1 MKLLYV
7 YDFDKTLVPYDSFR
21 RYLWHLM
28 RYQPFYICY
37 LLLLRKCRIIS
48 SKDLKEKITIL
59 VESSPFLLKDAKSFA
74 NIIKHDITIPT
85 MQETAIT
92 LLITASPMVY
102 MRYVVENMNCDILC
116 SDYIDNKYVEMYGHT
131 KAHYLHCYYP
141 SSSYKYAYAISD
153 SMSDICWMNEFS
165 EYEIIKKS

>member
-74 NIIKHDITIPT
+74 NIIKHDISIPT
-85 MQETAIT
+85 MQWCT
-92 LLITASPMVY
+92 
-102 MRYVVENMNCDILC
+102 
-116 SDYIDNKYVEMYGHT
+116 
-131 KAHYLHCYYP
+131 
-141 SSSYKYAYAISD
+141 
-153 SMSDICWMNEFS
+153 
-165 EYEIIKKS
+165 